1 MENSSLG
8 YDIAIGVGVII
19 LIVIIVYGSKSK
31 K

>member
-8 YDIAIGVGVII
+8 YDIAIAVGVII
-19 LIVIIVYGSKSK
+19 LIVIIIYGRSK